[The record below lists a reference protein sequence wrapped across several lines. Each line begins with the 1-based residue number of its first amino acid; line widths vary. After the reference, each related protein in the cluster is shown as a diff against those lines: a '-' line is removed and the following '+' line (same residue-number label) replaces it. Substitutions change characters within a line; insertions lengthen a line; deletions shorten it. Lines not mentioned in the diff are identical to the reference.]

1 MDPQDFTNTLTFE
14 TSRLKSELADL
25 NRLGASFGATLTH
38 AFTSAIGDGRKLSD
52 VLRGLALSFA
62 NRALDAALKPLGQL
76 FPFADGGIVNSP
88 VLFPF
93 QGGTGLAGEAG
104 PEAILPLARGADG
117 KLGVKGGSG
126 VHVTVNITTPDAKSF
141 RQSQSQLA
149 AMMARA
155 IERGQRNL

>member
-1 MDPQDFTNTLTFE
+1 MDPQDLASSLTFE
-14 TSRLKSELADL
+14 TSRLKAELADL
-25 NRLGASFGATLTH
+25 NRLGANFGLTMTR
-38 AFTSAIGDGRKLSD
+38 AFASAIVDGRKLSD

-62 NRALDAALKPLGQL
+62 NRALDAALKPLGNL
-76 FPFADGGIVNSP
+76 IPFADGGVVNSP

-93 QGGTGLAGEAG
+93 SGGTGLAGEAG

-117 KLGVKGGSG
+117 KLGVRGGG
-126 VHVTVNITTPDAKSF
+126 VNVTINIATPDVESF
-141 RQSQSQLA
+141 RHSHSQLA